1 MFFVNLSGPINAGK
15 TTVGRLLPEMIGNAV
30 FVDVDELLPD
40 EEQMQLGLG
49 FHEGIALR
57 LDRLDSLIERE
68 KRLRRYRYL
77 FFAYPMSWG
86 NFRRWKAWEN
96 GTDRVICITLSPS
109 FEICIGNR
117 GGRELSAWEIKR
129 IGEMYKQ
136 GYHNLECS
144 DLIICN
150 DKQSP
155 KETAEEI
162 RKFLFLF

>member
-49 FHEGIALR
+49 FQEGIALR

-77 FFAYPMSWG
+77 F
-86 NFRRWKAWEN
+86 
-96 GTDRVICITLSPS
+96 LS
-109 FEICIGNR
+109 
-117 GGRELSAWEIKR
+117 
-129 IGEMYKQ
+129 
-136 GYHNLECS
+136 
-144 DLIICN
+144 LIHI
-150 DKQSP
+150 
-155 KETAEEI
+155 
-162 RKFLFLF
+162 